1 MRKIIFLALFMSL
14 SNLALGGG
22 FKTEQELRPFAD
34 KFMDQIIDS
43 KFQEALNS
51 AKPYWPLPSVEIDGL
66 ANQMKQQWPM
76 VSQRYGKPISKEF
89 IKEKGSIRIKC
100 R

>member
-1 MRKIIFLALFMSL
+1 MYTIYTSQKGDIIKKVILLILFMTLSKLAL
-14 SNLALGGG
+14 AGG

-51 AKPYWPLPSVEIDGL
+51 AKPYWPLP
-66 ANQMKQQWPM
+66 P
-76 VSQRYGKPISKEF
+76 
-89 IKEKGSIRIKC
+89 C
-100 R
+100 RNRRNGELN